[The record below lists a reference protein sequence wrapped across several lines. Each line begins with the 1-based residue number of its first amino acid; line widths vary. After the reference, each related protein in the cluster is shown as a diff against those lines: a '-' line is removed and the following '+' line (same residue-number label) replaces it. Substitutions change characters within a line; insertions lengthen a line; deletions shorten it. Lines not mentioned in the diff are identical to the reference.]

1 MNEQFDVVVLGAGPA
16 GEVRTPLAPVGT
28 VYAGGEEWSART
40 ADEQVLQR
48 GTPVR
53 IVRQDGLTLIVE
65 PSDGAAGA

>member
-1 MNEQFDVVVLGAGPA
+1 
-16 GEVRTPLAPVGT
+16 VRTPLAPTGT
-28 VYAGGEEWSART
+28 VYAGGEEWSARA

-65 PSDGAAGA
+65 PSDAAVGA